1 MSCSLKREKN
11 KQPGYSFSLSGFL
24 PGLSYMPAETPF
36 HRMHPLIKLELL
48 ICYSILVFSL
58 PHYLS
63 ALCLFVILLAAYQ
76 AAGLGLAFFWRKL
89 KFIIMFSALIFIVH
103 IIFVHEGVLLWQAHL
118 LGLRLQIWSLGLFKG
133 LSLVFRF
140 VNIICSSYLFVAT
153 TDPNRLAYCLMQAG
167 LPYRFGFML
176 ITSLRFIPVFFMELS
191 QVRNAQMAKGI
202 DLEGLS
208 LKKFSQMIR
217 YLFVPLV
224 ISALSKV
231 DTLTISMESRAFGL
245 YQKRTYLDQQPFTR
259 ANYLQAVFTAV
270 ISLVFYLLMRSFTL
284 KYMY

>member
-1 MSCSLKREKN
+1 
-11 KQPGYSFSLSGFL
+11 
-24 PGLSYMPAETPF
+24 MPAETPF

-48 ICYSILVFSL
+48 ICYSILVFAL

-63 ALCLFVILLAAYQ
+63 GLCLFILLLAAYQ
-76 AAGLGLAFFWRKL
+76 DAGLGLTFFWRKL
-89 KFIIMFSALIFIVH
+89 KFIIIFSALIFFVH
-103 IIFVHEGVLLWQAHL
+103 IIFVHEGNLLWQSRL
-118 LGLRLQIWSLGLFKG
+118 LGLRLQIWSLGLFNG

-140 VNIICSSYLFVAT
+140 VNIICSSFLFVAT
-153 TDPNRLAYCLMQAG
+153 TDPNRLAYSLMQAG

-176 ITSLRFIPVFFMELS
+176 ITSLRFIPVFYMELS

-208 LKKFSQMIR
+208 LRKLSQIIR

-231 DTLTISMESRAFGL
+231 DSLTISMESRAFGL
-245 YQKRTYLDQQPFTR
+245 YRERTYLEQQPFTR
-259 ANYLQAVFTAV
+259 ANYLQAVFIIG
-270 ISLVFYLLMRSFTL
+270 ISLAFYLVMHR
-284 KYMY
+284 YA